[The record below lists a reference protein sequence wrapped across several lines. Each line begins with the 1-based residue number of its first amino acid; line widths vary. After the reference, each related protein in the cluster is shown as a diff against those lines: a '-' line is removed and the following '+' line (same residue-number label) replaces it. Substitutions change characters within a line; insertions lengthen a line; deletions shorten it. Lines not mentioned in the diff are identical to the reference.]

1 MGVPRRLDRYLIH
14 EVVPPF
20 GVALLAFLA
29 FIALQVVIYLSD
41 VVLSRGAGVVELFRL
56 LGLKLP
62 TLLTLAIPGGVLL
75 AIFWALGR
83 LSSSRELMAFQAVG
97 YPLRRVILPVL
108 AFGLSM
114 SLASFAL
121 SEFLVPRAEELYRRE
136 YMKLILGGR
145 QISPQEEVF
154 FRGPKGSIY
163 YIRSY
168 SGRTARGIVIYD
180 VAGRVAPPAG
190 DFPAVI
196 TAEEAGFS
204 PGGELEL
211 LRGRILH
218 FDEEGKLL
226 RVEGFERLWIEV
238 GADVER
244 LILGG
249 KTPAQM
255 SLRELW
261 ARIEAMR
268 RAGVDP
274 RGLVL
279 EFHAKIAVAASS
291 FLFALFGAPVGI
303 ILGKRGKLA
312 GAAAGFLLAGAVQ
325 AIFLW
330 TKAMARQGLIPPEW
344 GAWLPAV
351 PFVILGV
358 FLLWRLDA
366 PKLLVTVFAVLFPLG
381 SFSAE
386 PPFSLEAEVLEIPLG
401 KTAFTARGASVEFG
415 EYALEAEV
423 IRGWEEEEAWV
434 VEAEGASLSG
444 KDISLKA
451 VSLRVEF
458 SPGGEARTLSG
469 KDLSGSLTFQGPEKE
484 ETIIFSASEAEAE
497 LEGGEIRRLVAKEVA
512 FTTCPC
518 FDGAPYSVRAQR
530 IVYIPDQWLFAR
542 EILLSSFGITVWW
555 LPFYV
560 SRLGDEGPALFPRIG
575 FSGGDIFLHWDFP
588 FSLREE
594 ALWGTVGLT
603 LFPTRLRIHPTLS
616 LFWGG
621 GVLKLSEKGL
631 RLLGSGRWNWGSWK
645 GSLSFSQG
653 RLKADLSG
661 KLLDWGWKV
670 AWERTELGETAFE
683 KAPEVAISRSFSLDG
698 LSLSLGL
705 SGARYLDEEGEHVK
719 AGANA
724 SLRRSLE
731 LGQARLALPLSGSF
745 DLYLGEEV
753 GRFRAS
759 FSPSLS
765 LRGVGVSYSWRGGF
779 GVSPLGYDA
788 LPPVSRLSLSL
799 KGTEAGFTQR
809 FAVSWDIARGKFS
822 SNWTVSRGGIELG
835 LDFIPYPLCPL
846 KLKGKAAFRGEYWKV
861 DLRGGISFSP
871 EFAFD
876 DLVMKGS
883 FSQGGF
889 SLRWG
894 LRLSPWPL
902 KLERAIAQ
910 SSFPLGD
917 EYRLEVA
924 GEYDFLGMRFVQV
937 AASLYRTFEGCLRLG
952 LDIRGGEIGISL
964 EVPAFP
970 GAKLRFSPL
979 DEAFRW
985 RD

>member
-1 MGVPRRLDRYLIH
+1 MGVLRRLDRYLFR
-14 EVVPPF
+14 EVIPPF

-41 VVLSRGAGVVELFRL
+41 AVLSRGAGVDELFRL

-97 YPLRRVILPVL
+97 YPLRRVIVPILL
-108 AFGLSM
+108 FGFSM
-114 SLASFAL
+114 SLVSFAL

-136 YMKLILGGR
+136 YMKLMLGGR
-145 QISPQEEVF
+145 EISPREEVF
-154 FRGPKGSIY
+154 FRGPRGSIY
-163 YIRSY
+163 YIHSY
-168 SGRTARGIVIYD
+168 QGRKARGVVIYD

-211 LRGRILH
+211 LHGRILH
-218 FDEEGKLL
+218 FDEGGRLL
-226 RVEGFERLWIEV
+226 RVEGFERLRIEV

-249 KTPAQM
+249 RTPAQM
-255 SLRELW
+255 SLRELS

-291 FLFALFGAPVGI
+291 FLFAFFGAPVGVF
-303 ILGKRGKLA
+303 LGRKGRLA

-325 AIFLW
+325 ALFLW

-351 PFVILGV
+351 PFVVLGV

-366 PKLLVTVFAVLFPLG
+366 RKLLVAVVALFLSVG
-381 SFSAE
+381 SLSAE
-386 PPFSLEAEVLEIPLG
+386 PPFSLEAEVLELPLG
-401 KTAFTARGASVEFG
+401 KAEFLSRGASVGFG
-415 EYALEAEV
+415 GYLLEAEV
-423 IRGWEEEEAWV
+423 LRGWEEDGAWT

-444 KDISLKA
+444 KDISLEA
-451 VSLRVEF
+451 AFLRVEF
-458 SPGGEARTLSG
+458 SPEGEAKRFVG
-469 KDLSGSLTFQGPEKE
+469 RDLSGGLTFRGPEKE
-484 ETIIFSASEAEAE
+484 ETIIFSASEAEAK
-497 LEGGEIRRLVAKEVA
+497 LEGGEMKRLVATEVA

-518 FDGAPYSVRAQR
+518 FEGAPYSVRAKR
-530 IVYIPDQWLFAR
+530 IVYVPDQWLFAR
-542 EILLSSFGITVWW
+542 DIYLSSFGVTVWW

-575 FSGGDIFLHWDFP
+575 FHGGDPFLRWDFP
-588 FSLREE
+588 FVLREE

-603 LFPTRLRIHPTLS
+603 FFPRGLRIHPELS
-616 LFWGG
+616 LFWEG
-621 GVLKLSEKGL
+621 GVLRLSERGL
-631 RLLGSGRWNWGSWK
+631 RLSGSGEGDWGSWK
-645 GSLSFSQG
+645 GDLSLTQG
-653 RLKADLSG
+653 KLRAALSG
-661 KLLDWGWKV
+661 KLLEWGWK
-670 AWERTELGETAFE
+670 ATWERVERGGTAFE
-683 KAPEVAISRSFSLDG
+683 KAPEVSLSRSFSLGG

-705 SGARYLDEEGEHVK
+705 NGARYLDEEGEHAK
-719 AGANA
+719 AGVSA

-731 LGQARLALPLSGSF
+731 LGEARLALPLSGGF
-745 DLYLGEEV
+745 DLYLDEGAS
-753 GRFRAS
+753 RFRAS

-765 LRGVGVSYSWRGGF
+765 LGGAGVSYSWRGGF
-779 GVSPLGYDA
+779 GASPLGYDA
-788 LPPVSRLSLSL
+788 LPSVSRLSLSL
-799 KGTEAGFTQR
+799 RGTGEGVTQR
-809 FAVSWDIARGKFS
+809 FAVSWDLSRGKLS
-822 SNWTVSRGGIELG
+822 GNWTVSLGGFEVG
-835 LDFIPYPLCPL
+835 FDFIPYPLSPL
-846 KLKGKAAFRGEYWKV
+846 KFKGKGVLKGGSWKV
-861 DLRGGISFSP
+861 DLRGGVSFSP
-871 EFAFD
+871 GLSFD
-876 DLVMKGS
+876 DLVMKGA
-883 FSQGGF
+883 FSDGGF

-894 LRLSPWPL
+894 LRMSPWPL
-902 KLERAIAQ
+902 GVKRAMAQ
-910 SSFPLGD
+910 ASIPFG
-917 EYRLEVA
+917 EGYRFEMA
-924 GEYDFLGMRFVQV
+924 GEYDFRDMRFVQI

-952 LDIRGGEIGISL
+952 LEVRGGEIGISL

-970 GAKLRFSPL
+970 GAKVRFSPL
-979 DEAFRW
+979 DEALRW
-985 RD
+985 